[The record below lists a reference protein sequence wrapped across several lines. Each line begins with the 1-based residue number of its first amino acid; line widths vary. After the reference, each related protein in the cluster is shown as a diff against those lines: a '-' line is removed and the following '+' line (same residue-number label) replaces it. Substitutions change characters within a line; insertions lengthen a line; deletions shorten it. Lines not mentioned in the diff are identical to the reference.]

1 MRTANSLE
9 KPLILGKIE
18 GRRRRGHQKM
28 RWLDGITNAMNIN
41 LDKLQEMVRDRES
54 CFAAV
59 HGITN
64 SWTNWVTEQQQHR
77 YMSRNEIAG
86 TYGSCIF
93 SFLKDTPTVLLS
105 DCMNLHSHQWGFF
118 FLHTLF
124 SIYYLMLFDDSR
136 SNWCGVIPH

>member
-1 MRTANSLE
+1 M
-9 KPLILGKIE
+9 LGKIE
-18 GRRRRGHQKM
+18 GRKRRGCKRM
-28 RWLDGITNAMNIN
+28 KWLGGITNAVDMN

-86 TYGSCIF
+86 TYGRCIF

-105 DCMNLHSHQWGFF
+105 DCMNLHSHQ
-118 FLHTLF
+118 
-124 SIYYLMLFDDSR
+124 
-136 SNWCGVIPH
+136 